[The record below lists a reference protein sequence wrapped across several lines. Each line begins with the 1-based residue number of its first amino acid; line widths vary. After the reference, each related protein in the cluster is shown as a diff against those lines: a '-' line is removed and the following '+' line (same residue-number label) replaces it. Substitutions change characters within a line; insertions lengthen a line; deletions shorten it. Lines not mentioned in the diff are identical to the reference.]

1 MLVLKPSLPDS
12 EIISNVRRSREKS
25 VFPVLE
31 LYGPQYRKLTA
42 LFCQILYFLIY
53 ENRNN
58 LKTLVSCI
66 IVWID
71 IQLNLR
77 FLTVYRPKINKQ
89 NQLKN
94 NLKIIDFFYLWN
106 SKTCFQQFAW
116 QLFFF
121 YLRDFKLRLLSC
133 AIHNQKNLKL
143 FSDPISKCSVFIP
156 FGNHQSIGIRFLS
169 QFHFAILSKKG

>member
-71 IQLNLR
+71 IQLNIR

-121 YLRDFKLRLLSC
+121 IFVILNWDCFLVLYITKRTYNYFP
-133 AIHNQKNLKL
+133 IQFQNVL
-143 FSDPISKCSVFIP
+143 FSFPLEIISLLEFVF
-156 FGNHQSIGIRFLS
+156 
-169 QFHFAILSKKG
+169 